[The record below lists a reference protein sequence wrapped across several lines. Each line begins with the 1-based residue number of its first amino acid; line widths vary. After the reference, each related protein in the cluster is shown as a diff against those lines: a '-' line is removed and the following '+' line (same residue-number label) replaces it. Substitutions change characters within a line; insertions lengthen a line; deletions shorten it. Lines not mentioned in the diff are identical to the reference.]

1 MELKDMIGVGKK
13 NAVTLLQLQWRTGMT
28 ERGVRR
34 QIEELR
40 RRGLLINN
48 DQDGKG
54 YYYATEM
61 EEVAKQYRQDRN
73 RFLAICMR
81 IKAERMVLR
90 EAGLLDE
97 EKGSPEYEQM
107 SLFDSPLTTT

>member
-1 MELKDMIGVGKK
+1 MELTELIGVGKE
-13 NAVTLLQLQWRTGMT
+13 NAVTLLQLQWRTQRG
-28 ERGVRR
+28 ERSIRR
-34 QIEELR
+34 EIEELR
-40 RRGLLINN
+40 TSGLLINN

-54 YYYATEM
+54 YYYATEL

-73 RFLAICMR
+73 RFLSICKR
-81 IKAERMVLR
+81 IKAERRVLR
-90 EAGLLDE
+90 DAGLLDE